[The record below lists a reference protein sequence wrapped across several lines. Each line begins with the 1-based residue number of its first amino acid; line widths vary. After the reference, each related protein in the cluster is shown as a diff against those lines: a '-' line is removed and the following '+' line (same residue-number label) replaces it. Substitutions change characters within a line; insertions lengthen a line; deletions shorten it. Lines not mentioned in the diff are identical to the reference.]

1 MNAIKRADI
10 EVVVREDDMEGPEHT
25 INLSVA
31 AQHLHHARRVA
42 LEAIWSKGWLA
53 SQFLRIERMKN
64 R

>member
-1 MNAIKRADI
+1 MNAIKRYDI
-10 EVVVREDDMEGPEHT
+10 EVVVRRDDIEGPEHT

-31 AQHLHHARRVA
+31 ARHLHHARKVA

-53 SQFLRIERMKN
+53 STFLRIERTKS